1 MDSSSLKDE
10 KIKKTKQPWAPK
22 PKQPKKHWGLI
33 AIGEWGIS
41 IWGHV
46 VKEKSIASLQ
56 TIVENDVY
64 SMYNTF

>member
-33 AIGEWGIS
+33 AIGE
-41 IWGHV
+41 
-46 VKEKSIASLQ
+46 
-56 TIVENDVY
+56 
-64 SMYNTF
+64 